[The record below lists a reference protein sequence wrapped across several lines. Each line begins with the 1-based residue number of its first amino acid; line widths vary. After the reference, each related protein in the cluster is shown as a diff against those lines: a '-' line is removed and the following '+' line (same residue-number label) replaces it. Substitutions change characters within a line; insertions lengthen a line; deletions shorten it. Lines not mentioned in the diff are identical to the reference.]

1 MNAKT
6 VARGCAILFACALSA
21 CGGGGGGGDS
31 GRSSDGSSI
40 SINKSSISLIAL
52 NAGVMTTEDVQVSV
66 TGGKGTYYAAAT
78 ADNDPMTFGVNV
90 LSNTAAA
97 VTVYAAQDIPPGTRH
112 TGHVTYKLCSDD
124 QCQHVTWSKS
134 IPYTMTRYAL
144 ATTDIGLTSD
154 EGGTMTPVSLDITP
168 PDTAH
173 ELTFESSDKT
183 DVAADHTSPGSV
195 VLSLV
200 NPALAAGSYPL
211 DIAVG
216 FQTALSV
223 ASNVE
228 QIPVTLVVVGD
239 IVPPAIPALKIG
251 AATTAASLSG
261 SAPVSFRDARN
272 AAWSAAS
279 DRDWLVLDT
288 SAGTG
293 AGSLAWHVDTT
304 RLGAI
309 ANGSRDTAHVT
320 VTSVGLGP
328 VAATVTLDKQLPE
341 VTSATPAGVLAGQ
354 PSTIQVTGRGFS
366 SVTDMGSFTVGGV
379 AATGGTIV
387 SDTSATLQL
396 PALPAGATTLA
407 VANQLGLA
415 TRVARLGVTG
425 PGTFT
430 STLVANSGQNHAIV
444 YDASRLAIYASNAG
458 TSTNDTATA
467 LVRYQLV
474 GGAWQVTSVPVAG
487 IWSLALASDRS
498 TLYVESG
505 DNLLEVDPDSLQVLA
520 SHPVPQGLMHNFY
533 FSEPMPVTSDQKV
546 WFGTLS
552 GAGWFDPQSA
562 QFDSANLT
570 VTSGTSSGW
579 GLYEP
584 SVYGPSDGSALFVA
598 SCSCSSPTPPGYWMD
613 IASGQ
618 VTESAST
625 PFVNTPAFDAH
636 GDVMLA
642 DSNNLYRT
650 DTWAKLGSPTV
661 TAGPQGYAGYGTVLS
676 PDGTRIYREAATVGP
691 SYQVTTD
698 HLEVFDTTATV
709 AGTSNFV
716 SLGTIALPN
725 KAVACNSHD
734 TYFCDGTGRLA
745 MDPAGTTLFWVGDA
759 GLAVVPIPAGM
770 QGVAAASR
778 SHAQGLGRLQKAA
791 TAAPPRVQATSL
803 RRSAQ
808 AGVAH

>member
-1 MNAKT
+1 MNAKS
-6 VARGCAILFACALSA
+6 VARGCAILLACVLSA
-21 CGGGGGGGDS
+21 CGGGGGGG
-31 GRSSDGSSI
+31 GNNDGLSVTM
-40 SINKSSISLIAL
+40 NKSSISLIAL
-52 NAGVMTTEDVQVSV
+52 NAGVMTTEDVQFTVS
-66 TGGKGTYYAAAT
+66 GGKGTYYATAT
-78 ADNDPMTFGVNV
+78 SDNDPMTVDVNV
-90 LSNTAAA
+90 TSSTGAA
-97 VTVYAAQDIPPGTRH
+97 VTMYATQDIPPGTRH

-124 QCQHVTWSKS
+124 QCQHVAWSKS

-154 EGGTMTPVSLDITP
+154 EGGTMAPVSLDITP
-168 PDTAH
+168 ADNAH

-211 DIAVG
+211 AVTIG

-223 ASNVE
+223 ATNVA
-228 QIPVTLVVVGD
+228 QIPVTLVVIGD

-251 AATTAASLSG
+251 ASTTAASLSG

-272 AAWSAAS
+272 AGWSAAS

-288 SAGTG
+288 AAGPG
-293 AGSLAWHVDTT
+293 ASSLAWHVDTT

-320 VTSVGLGP
+320 VTSAGLSP

-354 PSTIQVTGRGFS
+354 PSTIQVSGHGFS

-379 AATGGTIV
+379 AATGGAIV

-396 PALPAGATTLA
+396 PALPAGAASLA
-407 VANQLGLA
+407 VANQLGIA
-415 TRVARLGVTG
+415 TRAASLGVTS
-425 PGTFT
+425 PGLFT
-430 STLVANSGQNHAIV
+430 STLVAHTGQNHAIA

-458 TSTNDTATA
+458 MSPTDTATA

-474 GGAWQVTSVPVAG
+474 GGTWQVTSIPLG
-487 IWSLALASDRS
+487 NIWSLALAPDRS
-498 TLYVESG
+498 MLYVESG
-505 DNLLEVDPDSLQVLA
+505 NDLLEVDPDSLQVLG
-520 SHPVPQGLMHNFY
+520 SHPVPQGLMHGIY
-533 FSEPMPVTSDQKV
+533 FNEPMPVTSDQKV
-546 WFGTLS
+546 WFGTIS
-552 GAGWFDPQSA
+552 GAGWYDPQTA
-562 QFDSANLT
+562 QFGTADLT
-570 VTSGTSSGW
+570 VTSGSRSVW
-579 GLYEP
+579 ALYEP
-584 SVYGPSDGSALFVA
+584 NVYGPSDGSALFVA
-598 SCSCSSPTPPGYWMD
+598 SCTCSSPTPPGYWMD

-625 PFVNTPAFDAH
+625 PSLNRANFDAH

-642 DSNNLYRT
+642 DSTNLYRT

-661 TAGPQGYAGYGTVLS
+661 TAGPQGYVGYGGVLS
-676 PDGTRIYREAATVGP
+676 PDGTRIYREAATLGP
-691 SYQVTTD
+691 SNQLTTD

-709 AGTSNFV
+709 AGTTNFV

-725 KAVACNSHD
+725 KAVACNSYD
-734 TYFCDGTGRLA
+734 TYFCDGIGRLT
-745 MDPAGTTLFWVGDA
+745 MDPSGTTLFWVGDA

-770 QGVAAASR
+770 QGVAAATR
-778 SHAQGLGRLQKAA
+778 SHAQGQGRVQTAA
-791 TAAPPRVQATSL
+791 TAALPHVQATSL
-803 RRSAQ
+803 RRSGQ